1 MGVLMKYLLIL
12 LLTGCQT
19 APPDL
24 VGNWS
29 GKVGPFK
36 SSFTLKADGSGT
48 FCYSGRKKNKTEW
61 IKYSSGIIYTERDT
75 EIVIESL
82 SGNILTVEVD
92 NYGSKEYVFYRD
104 KHLKKAS
111 WFCWKKLSVK

>member
-12 LLTGCQT
+12 LLTGCESI
-19 APPDL
+19 PPDL

-36 SSFTLKADGSGT
+36 TSFTLNPDGNGT
-48 FCYSGRKKNKTEW
+48 FCYSGRKKNNLEW
-61 IKYSSGIIYTERDT
+61 IKYSGGIIYTERDT

-82 SGNILTVEVD
+82 SGDVLEVEVD
-92 NYGSKEYVFYRD
+92 NFGSKKYIFYRD

-111 WFCWKKLSVK
+111 WFCWKKLSG

>member
-1 MGVLMKYLLIL
+1 MGHLMKYLLIL
-12 LLTGCQT
+12 LLAGCQT
-19 APPDL
+19 TPPDL

-36 SSFTLKADGSGT
+36 ASFTLNPDGNGT

-61 IKYSSGIIYTERDT
+61 IKYSNGIIYTARDT

-82 SGNILTVEVD
+82 NGNILTVEVD
-92 NYGSKEYVFYRD
+92 NFGSKKYTFYRD
-104 KHLKKAS
+104 RYLKKAS
-111 WFCWKKLSVK
+111 WFCRKKVK